1 MSKLHLEIVSP
12 NETLY
17 NNSCYMVVL
26 PLISG
31 YSGIMQNHS
40 SFVSILQPGEIVI
53 YDSQNNIIKTILIQ
67 SGFAQIENGQ
77 HLLVLTN

>member
-17 NNSCYMVVL
+17 NDSCYMAVL
-26 PLISG
+26 PLVSG
-31 YSGIMQNHS
+31 CNGIMQNHS
-40 SFVSILQPGEIVI
+40 AFVSTLQSGEIIV
-53 YDSQNNIIKTILIQ
+53 YDSENNIIKTISVQ

-77 HLLVLTN
+77 HLLVLIN

>member
-12 NETLY
+12 NETIY
-17 NNSCYMVVL
+17 NNYCYMAVL

-31 YSGIMQNHS
+31 CSGIMQNHS
-40 SFVSILQPGEIVI
+40 SFVSILQPGEIII
-53 YDSQNNIIKTILIQ
+53 YDSQNNIIQTILVQ

-77 HLLVLTN
+77 HLLVLMN

>member
-17 NNSCYMVVL
+17 NDSCYMAVL
-26 PLISG
+26 PLVSG
-31 YSGIMQNHS
+31 CSGIMQNHS
-40 SFVSILQPGEIVI
+40 AFVSTLQSGEIIV
-53 YDSQNNIIKTILIQ
+53 YDSENNIIKTISVQ

-77 HLLVLTN
+77 HLLVLIN